1 MFLYRFWWV
10 LYSLFTQIP
19 LVYDSCTVLWSSTYH
34 MYMYEI
40 LMWKEILWISF
51 KLYLILYYYYWKKGP
66 TRIKL
71 LYNYILGINYQI
83 ELVQYW
89 KFLFSVR
96 QTKGKIFFTCI
107 SKCWFAMYIVVIYPS
122 EFNRRSYVWNK
133 SGKRNYSNQTPGS
146 DREGDW

>member
-1 MFLYRFWWV
+1 MGIVQFVHPNSTCLWL
-10 LYSLFTQIP
+10 LYSFMVFNLSHVHVWNSYVKRNLMDFIQI
-19 LVYDSCTVLWSSTYH
+19 VLNIVLLLLEERTN
-34 MYMYEI
+34 
-40 LMWKEILWISF
+40 
-51 KLYLILYYYYWKKGP
+51 
-66 TRIKL
+66 RIKL